1 MKKRCWIVPLIS
13 LIIPTRNEEETIG
26 ECIHH
31 ARAVFEDMGVEGEII
46 VADSSTDATP
56 EIARSLG
63 ARLVRP
69 DNLGYGNAYLEG
81 FKHARGRYIVILDGD
96 LTYDPC
102 DMPKFVGLLEKGKAD
117 LVMCTRLKGE
127 IKKGAMPPLHKHIG
141 NPLLTSILNRLFGT
155 DVSDVHC
162 GMRAITKEALGLL
175 NLHAGGMEFAS
186 EMLIEAS
193 RKNLRIAEVPIT
205 YYPRKGASKLSS
217 FSDGWRHLRF
227 MMLYRPT
234 PFLLAPGLVAL
245 VLGLALTLFV
255 LMGAQTQ
262 EIRMHSLILGSL
274 LLIMGYQ
281 TFLSGVYV
289 SAFGASYGIS
299 EKKGLVGR
307 LMSYHSLERELVAGV
322 LLLAAGMAVGMSV
335 ILSWKATGYGSLQEV
350 QKAMMSLILS
360 ILGIQTIFSA
370 TFISLLLL
378 RNGTEP
384 NEDNIRDPRADINR
398 QK

>member
-102 DMPKFVGLLEKGKAD
+102 DIPKFVGLLEEGKAD
-117 LVMCTRLKGE
+117 LVMGTRLKGE

-193 RKNLRIAEVPIT
+193 RKNLRISEVPIT
-205 YYPRKGASKLSS
+205 YYPRRGASKLSS

-245 VLGLALTLFV
+245 VLGLMLTLLV

-262 EIRMHSLILGSL
+262 EIRVHSLILGSL

-281 TFLSGVYV
+281 TVLSGVYV
-289 SAFGASYGIS
+289 SAFGTSYGIS
-299 EKKGLVGR
+299 EKKGLVGK

-322 LLLAAGMAVGMSV
+322 LLLAAGMAVGVSV

-350 QKAMMSLILS
+350 QKAMISLILS

-378 RNGTEP
+378 RNGTESE
-384 NEDNIRDPRADINR
+384 EDI
-398 QK
+398 